1 MEVKMLTA
9 QMNIEDIFDYGNENA
24 QDSFDFISLCKRIS
38 NQKLFLEQAA
48 DYFNVPESVIS
59 DLADR
64 GIIKTYYI
72 NNVKQFK
79 CSEIEEHIINNSI
92 EGGFYE

>member
-1 MEVKMLTA
+1 MISI
-9 QMNIEDIFDYGNENA
+9 NIYSKYDIVNKTI
-24 QDSFDFISLCKRIS
+24 FIYEYNDILSLYNRIVD
-38 NQKLFLEQAA
+38 QKLFLEQAA
-48 DYFNVPESVIS
+48 DYFNVPETVIS